1 MDYTQTELPEMRPEK
16 KMVYEVTQ
24 ILKTHIFHVLRE
36 ITKMHIT
43 KSMKGKITIDL
54 KQKKL
59 ERQMKEGP
67 NTSAKSIFTTLLD
80 IYGKSI
86 MNAVAVNPLNEL
98 KEGEAKLADV
108 RINCEVL

>member
-1 MDYTQTELPEMRPEK
+1 MNYTQTVVPEMRPENK
-16 KMVYEVTQ
+16 LVYEVTQ
-24 ILKTHIFHVLRE
+24 ILKTHIFHLLRE

-86 MNAVAVNPLNEL
+86 KHAVVINLLDEL